1 MILASKSPRRK
12 ELLSS
17 SGVDFFIESAES
29 DELENLCGRAIN
41 FLPQENALLKAKAV
55 ADKYP
60 DEIVLGADTLV
71 LLNGKALGKPQ
82 SAEEAEKM
90 LRQLSGKTHA
100 VVTGIAFVCIR
111 KKICDV
117 RHRISYVTFKKMSDE
132 NIKEYMK
139 KVYTL
144 DKAGAYAIQE
154 HGDMIVE
161 KLDGELENVIGL
173 PLSTVFEVVNK
184 YVNKV

>member
-1 MILASKSPRRK
+1 MILASKSPRRR

-17 SGVDFFIESAES
+17 CGVDFFIESAES

-41 FLPQENALLKAKAV
+41 FLPQENALLKAAAV
-55 ADKYP
+55 AEKYP
-60 DEIVLGADTLV
+60 DETVLGADTLV
-71 LLNGKALGKPQ
+71 LLDGKALGKPG
-82 SAEEAEKM
+82 SEEEAENM
-90 LRQLSGKTHA
+90 LRSLSGKTHA
-100 VVTGIAFVCIR
+100 VVTGTAFVCIR

-117 RHRISYVTFKKMSDE
+117 QHTVSYVTFKKLSDE
-132 NIKEYMK
+132 IIKEYIK

-144 DKAGAYAIQE
+144 DKAGSYAIQE
-154 HGDMIVE
+154 YGDMIIE

-173 PLSTVFEVVNK
+173 PISAVLTAVNK